1 MTTNLNI
8 LENPIEYKTTSFINS
23 FTVEIINIILFTS
36 ATIRVVQYNIN
47 MDIVK
52 VDNLTIKDEDYA
64 NWTSDQYLITWV
76 KTQLNFK

>member
-1 MTTNLNI
+1 MTTLNI
-8 LENPIEYKTTSFINS
+8 LETPFEFQTTNIITSFN
-23 FTVEIINIILFTS
+23 VEIINIILFNS
-36 ATIRVVQYNIN
+36 ATIRVVQYDIN
-47 MDIVK
+47 LNIVK

>member
-1 MTTNLNI
+1 MTTLNI
-8 LENPIEYKTTSFINS
+8 LETPFEFQTTNIITSFN
-23 FTVEIINIILFTS
+23 VEIINIILFTS
-36 ATIRVVQYNIN
+36 ATIRVVQYDIN
-47 MDIVK
+47 LNIVK

>member
-1 MTTNLNI
+1 MTTLNI
-8 LENPIEYKTTSFINS
+8 LETPFEFQKTDIIISFHL
-23 FTVEIINIILFTS
+23 EILNITLFQS
-36 ATIRVVQYNIN
+36 AVVRVVQYNIN

-64 NWTSDQYLITWV
+64 NWTSDEYLITWV

>member
-1 MTTNLNI
+1 
-8 LENPIEYKTTSFINS
+8 
-23 FTVEIINIILFTS
+23 
-36 ATIRVVQYNIN
+36 

-64 NWTSDQYLITWV
+64 NWVSDQYLITWV

>member
-1 MTTNLNI
+1 MTTLNI
-8 LENPIEYKTTSFINS
+8 LETPFEIQTTNIITSFH
-23 FTVEIINIILFTS
+23 VEIINIILFTS
-36 ATIRVVQYNIN
+36 ATIRVVQYDIN
-47 MDIVK
+47 LNIVK

>member
-1 MTTNLNI
+1 MTSLNI
-8 LENPIEYKTTSFINS
+8 LENVFEFKTSSFITSFH
-23 FTVEIINIILFTS
+23 VEIINIILFTS
-36 ATIRVVQYNIN
+36 ATIRVVQYDIN
-47 MDIVK
+47 LNIVK

>member
-1 MTTNLNI
+1 MTTLNI
-8 LENPIEYKTTSFINS
+8 LETPFEFQTTNIITSFS
-23 FTVEIINIILFTS
+23 VEIINIILFTS

-64 NWTSDQYLITWV
+64 NWTSDEYLITWV